1 MQLLASFFDHSL
13 LRMFFQLLADSKC
26 VVDGL
31 LMPSQFGLLCLYVF
45 FPKDWANLC
54 KSWPSVTERAAGS
67 FSDPLQFVVYFKIVS
82 METQGLSLVASSVNL
97 FFK

>member
-31 LMPSQFGLLCLYVF
+31 LMPSQFGLLCLCVF
-45 FPKDWANLC
+45 LPKDWAVC

-67 FSDPLQFVVYFKIVS
+67 LSDPLQFDVYFKIVS